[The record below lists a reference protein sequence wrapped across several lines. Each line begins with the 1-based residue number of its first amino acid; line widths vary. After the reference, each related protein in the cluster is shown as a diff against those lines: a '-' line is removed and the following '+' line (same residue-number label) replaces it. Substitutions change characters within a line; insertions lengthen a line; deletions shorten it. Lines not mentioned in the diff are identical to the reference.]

1 MELGLGVAYI
11 TMVTFTRR
19 NQTSKTELDGND
31 LKGLRKVMVV
41 VMISGGSSIG
51 KGGGKVDRGAKVSI
65 SYRAPTATERFQMP
79 AAYL

>member
-1 MELGLGVAYI
+1 
-11 TMVTFTRR
+11 
-19 NQTSKTELDGND
+19 
-31 LKGLRKVMVV
+31 MVV